1 MMRPSAWVIFVP
13 MNGAL
18 LPLLRIS
25 IYTLSLFSVSPSV
38 SISATI
44 CTVCRPT
51 DSPDMP
57 RLNVPLVVPLR
68 VTEWA
73 SFCAP
78 ST

>member
-25 IYTLSLFSVSPSV
+25 IYTLSLFSVSPS
-38 SISATI
+38 I